1 MEVFFIYAMFD
12 EDLKL
17 EGVEQHFGLFHTDNK
32 LVYHLVFPNASN
44 IVWVHQCMADMHG
57 KLGDLHC

>member
-1 MEVFFIYAMFD
+1 MFD